1 MKVCQ
6 TSPHRSIHASPC
18 AHKCL
23 HTRVGHQC
31 TRRLASPPSPHPG
44 RQVRR
49 PGHAL
54 GRIQGAVRDAPRV
67 LPSLWLHGPRDR
79 RRGRVDGARVRG
91 AVPGGRAEFVGPTSP
106 IHPWRKSLLPLHAH
120 FAFYSGSNSPSRR
133 SEVRP
138 LPFAPAFIPQALLSD
153 LERADL
159 TGDALDEACD
169 RIQALVKKL
178 ELPGKLTEQ
187 VRGDATR
194 VSDRERYGHGSDGT
208 DPRLCS
214 CP

>member
-1 MKVCQ
+1 M
-6 TSPHRSIHASPC
+6 
-18 AHKCL
+18 
-23 HTRVGHQC
+23 
-31 TRRLASPPSPHPG
+31 
-44 RQVRR
+44 
-49 PGHAL
+49 
-54 GRIQGAVRDAPRV
+54 
-67 LPSLWLHGPRDR
+67 
-79 RRGRVDGARVRG
+79 
-91 AVPGGRAEFVGPTSP
+91 GPTSP

-120 FAFYSGSNSPSRR
+120 FAFDSRWNTLSRR
-133 SEVRP
+133 TEVRP

-187 VRGDATR
+187 VRGDAAR
-194 VSDRERYGHGSDGT
+194 NSDQERYGHSSDGT
-208 DPRLCS
+208 DPRLFS